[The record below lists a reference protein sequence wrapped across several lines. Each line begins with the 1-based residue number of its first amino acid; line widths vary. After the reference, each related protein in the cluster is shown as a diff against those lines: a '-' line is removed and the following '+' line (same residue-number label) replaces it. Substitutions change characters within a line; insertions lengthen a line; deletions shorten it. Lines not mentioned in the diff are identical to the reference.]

1 MNSDAGFST
10 TLRNGGGGGKG
21 RWFTLQ
27 CTRDTFPPHVQDRN
41 WRKCR
46 CPKWLYWANK
56 GQRYRISAKT
66 DFWATAEEEA
76 RRREQE
82 LRNIELGK
90 PVPEEKGKTVAEAVA
105 FYLDNKRS
113 EHLKDSTL
121 TKLRLIFEKQM
132 LDWCGHNGIHF
143 LTRFTLPK
151 LQEWR
156 KTWKDG
162 ALAASKKQ
170 QRVRGFF
177 YFCHNNGWILSNPA
191 KGLSR
196 IQVPRN
202 EPDYFRPSEL
212 KQILDAIP
220 KYGKTDADRLRI
232 GHSYC

>member
-1 MNSDAGFST
+1 
-10 TLRNGGGGGKG
+10 
-21 RWFTLQ
+21 
-27 CTRDTFPPHVQDRN
+27 
-41 WRKCR
+41 
-46 CPKWLYWANK
+46 
-56 GQRYRISAKT
+56 
-66 DFWATAEEEA
+66 
-76 RRREQE
+76 
-82 LRNIELGK
+82 
-90 PVPEEKGKTVAEAVA
+90 
-105 FYLDNKRS
+105 
-113 EHLKDSTL
+113 LKDSTL